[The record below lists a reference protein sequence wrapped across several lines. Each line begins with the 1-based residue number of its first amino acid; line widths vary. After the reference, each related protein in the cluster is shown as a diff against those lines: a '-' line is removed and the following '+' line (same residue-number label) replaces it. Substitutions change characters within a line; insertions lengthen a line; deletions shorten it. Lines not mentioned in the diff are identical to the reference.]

1 MNGEANNLT
10 CSPFYYEFKS
20 RHDDRLQMEAFYALA
35 TACTFVG
42 NSPVT
47 GEFPSQRASNAD
59 FHVSLVWV
67 HISCQSN
74 SPMTADLRLHD
85 VHVTSW

>member
-20 RHDDRLQMEAFYALA
+20 RHDDRVQMEAFSALA
-35 TACTFVG
+35 RAGSFVG
-42 NSPVT
+42 NSPVN

-59 FHVSLVWV
+59 FHVSSVCV
-67 HISCQSN
+67 HIS
-74 SPMTADLRLHD
+74 
-85 VHVTSW
+85 W

>member
-20 RHDDRLQMEAFYALA
+20 RQDDRLQMEAFSALA
-35 TACTFVG
+35 TAGFVG
-42 NSPVT
+42 KSPVT
-47 GEFPSQRASNAD
+47 GEFPSQRASNVD

-67 HISCQSN
+67 HIS
-74 SPMTADLRLHD
+74 
-85 VHVTSW
+85 W

>member
-20 RHDDRLQMEAFYALA
+20 RHDDCLQMEAFSALA
-35 TACTFVG
+35 TAGTFVG
-42 NSPVT
+42 KSPVT
-47 GEFPSQRASNAD
+47 GEFPPQKASYAD

-67 HISCQSN
+67 HIS
-74 SPMTADLRLHD
+74 
-85 VHVTSW
+85 W